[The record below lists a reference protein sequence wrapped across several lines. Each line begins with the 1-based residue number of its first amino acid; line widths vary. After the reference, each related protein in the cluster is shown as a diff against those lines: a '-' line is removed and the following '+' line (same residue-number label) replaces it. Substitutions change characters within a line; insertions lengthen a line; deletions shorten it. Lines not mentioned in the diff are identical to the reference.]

1 MAEPLSIQT
10 TARDLTLNLH
20 DSCNCCCFGKQK
32 LSPKTRVYIK
42 HTGEVVVFDN
52 KIAKDSREA
61 MLRCISNLSHII
73 DNMKEEAK
81 DSQKIALDNLKER
94 VNSIS
99 DSYVFPITLEVVEEV
114 MHIRKKAL
122 NQL

>member
-1 MAEPLSIQT
+1 MESLNVNT

-20 DSCNCCCFGKQK
+20 DSCNCCCWGKPK

-52 KIAKDSREA
+52 KLAKDSREA
-61 MLRCISNLSHII
+61 MLRCISNLNHII
-73 DNMKEEAK
+73 ENMKEEAQ
-81 DSQKIALDNLKER
+81 DNQKVALDTLKER

-114 MHIRKKAL
+114 MHIRRGQK
-122 NQL
+122 